1 MLKKFCSKEKIF
13 MSDLYSSICISSV
26 KASMLEIAGLE
37 IPEGIEAPNPVLTAL
52 SEKKLAGKPVD
63 RTVIYN
69 PDAVGLWVYQKYTS
83 KFADAAI
90 RSDAALPMLSVMP
103 SVTPVCFASM
113 YSGVMPDVHG
123 IKKYVKP
130 VLTVNTIFDCY
141 INAGKKPVI
150 VSTANDSIS
159 MIFLNRNMD
168 YFIYDTPEEVNE
180 KALSLIEEDKYDL
193 IVIYNGN
200 YDGTMHKYGPEAPES
215 LAALDKNVA
224 FYSEMVDKINSE
236 WKNHSVFYGFC
247 PDHGCHE
254 IDGGCGSHGLDMQ
267 EDMNVIHFYGIKTA
281 E

>member
-1 MLKKFCSKEKIF
+1 

-26 KASMLEIAGLE
+26 KASALEIAE
-37 IPEGIEAPNPVLTAL
+37 IENPGNIENPNPVLTAL
-52 SEKKLAGKPVD
+52 SKKKLGGKPAD
-63 RTVIYN
+63 RVIIYN
-69 PDAVGLWVYQKYTS
+69 PDAVALWVYQKYTS
-83 KFADAAI
+83 MFSDAAI
-90 RSDAALPMLSVMP
+90 RSDVALPMLSVMP

-123 IKKYVKP
+123 IKRYEKP
-130 VLTVNTIFDCY
+130 VLTVNTIFDSFA
-141 INAGKKPVI
+141 NAGKKAAI

-159 MIFLNRNMD
+159 MIFLNRDME

-180 KALSLIEEDKYDL
+180 KALSLIEEDRFDL

-200 YDGTMHKYGPEAPES
+200 YDGTMHKFGPEAPES
-215 LAALDKNVA
+215 LAALEKNIA
-224 FYSEMVDKINSE
+224 FYSQMVDKINTE

-254 IDGGCGSHGLDMQ
+254 IDGGCGSHGLDME
-267 EDMNVIHFYGIKTA
+267 EDMNVIHFYGIKAA